1 MRRSSASLGA
11 PAPLCSAERRYAGAC
26 SPRNRRERWAHFFR
40 IILLLC
46 THLGYSQAFLYFLFA
61 EIEIGARELLELLAE
76 ELARAARAVQRS
88 TRLEE
93 PC

>member
-1 MRRSSASLGA
+1 MWRSSASLGA
-11 PAPLCSAERRYAGAC
+11 PAPLCSAERRYAGTC

-61 EIEIGARELLELLAE
+61 EIGIGTRELLEQLAE
-76 ELARAARAVQRS
+76 ELARAAHSA
-88 TRLEE
+88 RLEG

>member
-1 MRRSSASLGA
+1 MWRSSASLGA

-46 THLGYSQAFLYFLFA
+46 THLGYSQAFLHFLFA
-61 EIEIGARELLELLAE
+61 EIGIGTRELLEQLAE
-76 ELARAARAVQRS
+76 ELARAAHSA
-88 TRLEE
+88 RLEG

>member
-1 MRRSSASLGA
+1 MWRSSASLGA

-61 EIEIGARELLELLAE
+61 EIGIGTRELLEQLAE
-76 ELARAARAVQRS
+76 ELARAAHSA
-88 TRLEE
+88 RLEG